1 MGDIKQG
8 SPTGK
13 MRELFC
19 RHTDLAPARTAILLS
34 GEGSNAEAI
43 LRYCRAGKRA
53 FSPELVVTDTP
64 RSRAREIAHAAGL
77 PLLLSD
83 IRAFYASSGEES
95 IRLDTPRR
103 RELRRAWSDGLGREL
118 DRYGIELV
126 LFAGF
131 MPMTSL
137 TEKFPCLNVHPG
149 DLTVTAPDGSRPFA
163 GLHYKPVEDALC
175 GGMTYLRSSVI
186 LAQPYAGDGKSDMDS
201 GPVIGV
207 SRKIPVEI
215 APDTPE
221 TLSELR
227 AARSGRSPFDRLRR
241 LAESHIRR
249 MKLLGDHVIFS
260 RAAEDFAR
268 GRFALDDGGGLLF
281 FDGGA
286 WTPVLSVTY
295 ADDGAMPISRE
306 TRGREE

>member
-1 MGDIKQG
+1 
-8 SPTGK
+8 
-13 MRELFC
+13 MRELF
-19 RHTDLAPARTAILLS
+19 RKHTELEPARTAILLS

-43 LRYCRAGKRA
+43 LRYCRSGERA

-64 RSRAREIAHAAGL
+64 RSRAKEIAEAAGL

-83 IRAFYASSGEES
+83 LRAFYASSGEES

-103 RELRRAWSDGLGREL
+103 RELRRAWSDGLAREL
-118 DRYGIELV
+118 DRHGIELV

-131 MPMTSL
+131 IPMTSL

-186 LAQPYAGDGKSDMDS
+186 LAQPYSGDGKSDMDS
-201 GPVIGV
+201 GPVIGI
-207 SRKIPVEI
+207 SRRIPVEI

-221 TLSELR
+221 TLSALR
-227 AARSGRSPFDRLRR
+227 AARPGGTPSDRLRR

-249 MKLLGDHVIFS
+249 MKIWGDHVIFP

-268 GRFALDDGGGLLF
+268 GRFSLDDGGGLLF
-281 FDGGA
+281 SGGGA

-295 ADDGAMPISRE
+295 TEDGAEPVSRE
-306 TRGREE
+306 SGGGKY

>member
-1 MGDIKQG
+1 
-8 SPTGK
+8 

-19 RHTDLAPARTAILLS
+19 GHTALVPARTAILLS

-53 FSPELVVTDTP
+53 FSPELIATDTP
-64 RSRAREIAHAAGL
+64 RSRAKEIAETAGL
-77 PLLLSD
+77 PLFLSD
-83 IRAFYASSGEES
+83 IRAFYASCGEES
-95 IRLDTPRR
+95 IRLDTARR
-103 RELRRAWSDGLGREL
+103 RELRRAWSDGLAREL

-131 MPMTSL
+131 VPMTSL

-201 GPVIGV
+201 GPVLGV

-215 APDTPE
+215 APDTPG
-221 TLSELR
+221 TLSALR
-227 AARSGRSPFDRLRR
+227 AARQGGSPSDRLRR

-249 MKLLGDHVIFS
+249 MKLLGDHVIFP

-281 FDGGA
+281 SDGGA
-286 WTPVLSVTY
+286 WTPVLSVAYTE
-295 ADDGAMPISRE
+295 DGAEPVPRE
-306 TRGREE
+306 TRGRQA